1 MMSEAAVKVAPNT
14 THHPLVKSRKTAHNQ
29 KAQKFHLQAAAC
41 T

>member
-14 THHPLVKSRKTAHNQ
+14 THHPLARSRKTAHYQ
-29 KAQKFHLQAAAC
+29 KAQKFHQQAAAC